1 MLEKIKY
8 FFRVVYQVLLID
20 SKNRYE
26 AINDFEHQKKT
37 EKMENNL

>member
-26 AINDFEHQKKT
+26 AINDFEHQENA
-37 EKMENNL
+37 EKLEN

>member
-26 AINDFEHQKKT
+26 AINDFEYQ
-37 EKMENNL
+37 EKFMK